1 MVYNATARTFED
13 NATVSIDKELPA
25 AKEETALAVK
35 ESLKPILEAYSGI
48 NVSISAKIGAGD
60 HYRTISGAVKMGD
73 MKPSDMTHQEGEV
86 TLIDFWATWCPP
98 CQGPMQHNVDMIKK
112 NQAEWKGKVRIV
124 GLSID
129 NEMSA
134 VEEHVKTKDWGNVE
148 HWHRDK
154 SDCSKVYGV
163 NGVPHV
169 MLLDKKGKIVFKGH
183 PASRKNLEQ
192 DMNDLMNGKELTGE
206 GTAPANGNGD
216 EGKEEKRDD
225 KAIPEGFSEMKKE
238 EVDKECEEH
247 AKVMEA
253 WKTDEDLATTAKE
266 CPRAFCVI
274 VLVENYYPESGN
286 TYFKYD
292 NFRVVVGAKE
302 NIEKLKT
309 TFADKMKGTFNP
321 IIREHAV

>member
-1 MVYNATARTFED
+1 
-13 NATVSIDKELPA
+13 
-25 AKEETALAVK
+25 
-35 ESLKPILEAYSGI
+35 
-48 NVSISAKIGAGD
+48 
-60 HYRTISGAVKMGD
+60 
-73 MKPSDMTHQEGEV
+73 MTLNEGEV

-98 CQGPMQHNVDMIKK
+98 CQAPMQHNVDMIKK
-112 NQAEWKGKVRIV
+112 NEAEWKGKVRIV

-129 NEMSA
+129 NQMSV
-134 VEEHVKTKDWGNVE
+134 VEDHVKNKGWENVE

-183 PASRKNLEQ
+183 PASKKNLEQ
-192 DMNDLMNGKELTGE
+192 DMNDLMNDKEITGE
-206 GTAPANGNGD
+206 GTAPADNAAAP
-216 EGKEEKRDD
+216 EEKRDE
-225 KAIPEGFSEMKKE
+225 KAIPEGFSEMSKDD
-238 EVDKECEEH
+238 VAKECEEH

-253 WKTDEDLATTAKE
+253 WKTDDDLKESAKA

-274 VLVENYYPESGN
+274 VLVENYYPESGK

-292 NFRVVVGAKE
+292 NYRVVVGPKD
-302 NIEKLKT
+302 NIDKLKT

-321 IIREHAV
+321 IIREQAI